1 MSIRSKSSRSYR
13 LKDTFEHEIEPN
25 ETVLEKIQLAL
36 KKQENKTIEKSL
48 SSGSYRFE
56 VILGETFSFTRSATG
71 EFVLTSNSG
80 RLLES
85 THFII
90 KPSSKKCQVHFSI
103 TRDCAPATVKIHL
116 TAHSFRAGSEV
127 AIGVLITQSSQ
138 HQSVAE
144 NFFKVE
150 GETVPKEHDQ
160 LATPNL
166 SDAQRQQIVRAFNEG
181 DLNHDGQLSFDE
193 FYEIMKKVCPE
204 LTRPESNRIYVEMDR
219 DCSGGIDLE
228 EFIEAV
234 VLYQWDLKKLEK
246 RSSPLPFEWEIP
258 YEELTLG
265 AKLGEGAFGIV
276 YKAKWRGTAVA
287 VKELKYQ
294 NLNEEV
300 LEEFRKEISILGKLR
315 HPNVVLFM
323 GACTEAP
330 HLCMITEFLAGG
342 NLFELLHERP
352 SETLP
357 PLPLLI
363 QMGWQ
368 TALGLN
374 YLHLTK
380 PQQILHR
387 DLKTMNLLLDSYGN
401 IKICDFGLSCVKS
414 KNETV
419 TETVGSPF
427 WMAPEVLQGKQY
439 GEAAD
444 VYSFGV
450 CFYEMLT
457 GHIPFSEQVNDVDP
471 NSLQK
476 ALRAICLGKR
486 ADIPS
491 HLDPRLRKLI
501 EASWANDPNKRPPF
515 SEICDTL
522 EKIHNDLEQSSR
534 QGKRK

>member
-1 MSIRSKSSRSYR
+1 
-13 LKDTFEHEIEPN
+13 
-25 ETVLEKIQLAL
+25 LENTHLAL
-36 KKQENKTIEKSL
+36 KKQESKIIEKVMTC
-48 SSGSYRFE
+48 GNFKFE
-56 VILGETFSFTRSATG
+56 VVLGENFSFTRSCTG
-71 EFVLTSNSG
+71 ECLLISNSG
-80 RLLES
+80 KLLGS
-85 THFII
+85 TTFII
-90 KPSSKKCQVHFSI
+90 KTCSKRFQVNFAITSDVAPPTLKLHLSGNSFRSASEVSVAVLIVQVSSMTHSIPENNFHVITGETIPKDQVHHSL
-103 TRDCAPATVKIHL
+103 PHL
-116 TAHSFRAGSEV
+116 TDE
-127 AIGVLITQSSQ
+127 Q
-138 HQSVAE
+138 
-144 NFFKVE
+144 K
-150 GETVPKEHDQ
+150 
-160 LATPNL
+160 
-166 SDAQRQQIVRAFNEG
+166 QQIVRAFNEG

-193 FYEIMKKVCPE
+193 FYTIMKKVCPD
-204 LTRPESNRIYVEMDR
+204 LTRPESNRIYIEMDK
-219 DCSGGIDLE
+219 DSSGGIDLE

-234 VLYQWDLKKLEK
+234 VLYHWDLKKLEK
-246 RSSPLPFEWEIP
+246 RITDLPFEWEIP

-265 AKLGEGAFGIV
+265 KKLGEGAFGIV
-276 YKAKWRGTAVA
+276 YKAKWRGIAVA

-294 NLNEEV
+294 NLNDEV

-323 GACTEAP
+323 GACTQGP
-330 HLCMITEFLAGG
+330 HLCMVTEFLAGG
-342 NLFELLHERP
+342 NLFELFHEQATPKLP
-352 SETLP
+352 SF
-357 PLPLLI
+357 PLII
-363 QMGWQ
+363 QMAWQ

-401 IKICDFGLSCVKS
+401 IKICDFGLSCVKL

-457 GHIPFSEQVNDVDP
+457 GKIPFSNLVNDRDP

-476 ALRAICLGKR
+476 VLRSICFGIR
-486 ADIPS
+486 AELPS
-491 HLDPRLRKLI
+491 SLDPRIAKLI
-501 EASWANDPNKRPPF
+501 EACWANDPKKRPPF

-522 EKIHNDLEQSSR
+522 EKIHNDLEQSHR
-534 QGKRK
+534 PPQDKPK